1 MMRMDEIL
9 KDLAKKNK
17 IFNEIYVRTIL
28 KDWKEIVGGN
38 IAEHVFPRKLE
49 SGILHLI
56 YDDPIFAN
64 EIRMR
69 SDEILNLLNGRLE
82 GISKIE
88 RIKLMRR
95 GG

>member
-1 MMRMDEIL
+1 MKMDEIL
-9 KDLAKKNK
+9 KDLAKKNETL
-17 IFNEIYVRTIL
+17 NEIYVRTIL
-28 KDWKEIVGGN
+28 KDWKEFVGES
-38 IAEHVFPRKLE
+38 IAEHIFPKRLE
-49 SGILHLI
+49 SGILYLI

-69 SDEILNLLNGRLE
+69 SDEILDLLNERLE

-88 RIKLMRR
+88 RIKLIRR